1 MSLDTVRENT
11 TFLLLFAALIFG
23 GVLGVISYFAGVRK
37 RYPAELPSD
46 PSTDTNPSDPSPSS

>member
-1 MSLDTVRENT
+1 MDFDTVRENT
-11 TFLLLFAALIFG
+11 TFLLLFVALIFG

-46 PSTDTNPSDPSPSS
+46 TSPDSST